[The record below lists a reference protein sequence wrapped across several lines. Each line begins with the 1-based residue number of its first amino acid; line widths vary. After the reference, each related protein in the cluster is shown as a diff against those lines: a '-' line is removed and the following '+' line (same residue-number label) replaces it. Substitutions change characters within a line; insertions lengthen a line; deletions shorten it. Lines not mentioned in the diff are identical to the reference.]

1 MERNRP
7 IQEQEYQQ
15 ALEAYA
21 RELNSKANVQEQNDK
36 EADRYNSIISGITE
50 PVGTALIHPVA
61 KNLFENQVKPALRKA
76 LGRGARAVERTG
88 RQAVADLRDGVNP
101 LDNIASE
108 ARQTL
113 SGVRGAVSEVG
124 DNLQSALS
132 DSGRALVNNAR
143 ALAGRRP
150 LMNINTNND
159 YATGG
164 SQPIEDQRETLTSTR
179 ETDDA
184 FPEPVSPTTFGG
196 VSERPDL
203 DTIEEDP
210 TEDEPIKSIASDP
223 EKWQDWVRD
232 NAPEVD
238 NQGENFV
245 ESMRGKLLQ
254 TDQISDD
261 LPQSFVA
268 DQYKR
273 TGQLL
278 PSSEAP
284 EAPQEPTTTT
294 TAPQEPA
301 TAPQQPAPRTGTEA
315 DEVPAS
321 TAEAPEESL
330 SSTLAT
336 EAGEAEVAGGGPEDI
351 FGDIIAGVLGLG
363 SVIAGAVDPVKPKQY
378 TPTIANPSVQ
388 YGI

>member
-15 ALEAYA
+15 ALEGYA

-36 EADRYNSIISGITE
+36 EADKYNGIISGIAE

-76 LGRGARAVERTG
+76 LGRGSRAVARTG

-124 DNLQSALS
+124 DNLESALS

-143 ALAGRRP
+143 ALGGRRP
-150 LMNINTNND
+150 LSIIQKAKN
-159 YATGG
+159 YFTG
-164 SQPIEDQRETLTSTR
+164 SQQPIEDQRAT
-179 ETDDA
+179 
-184 FPEPVSPTTFGG
+184 
-196 VSERPDL
+196 
-203 DTIEEDP
+203 
-210 TEDEPIKSIASDP
+210 
-223 EKWQDWVRD
+223 
-232 NAPEVD
+232 
-238 NQGENFV
+238 
-245 ESMRGKLLQ
+245 
-254 TDQISDD
+254 
-261 LPQSFVA
+261 
-268 DQYKR
+268 
-273 TGQLL
+273 
-278 PSSEAP
+278 
-284 EAPQEPTTTT
+284 PTTTEETGEAPDSADLSQASLYDTSEPSLISQGASDAFTENPEYSGLIDDIASGRT
-294 TAPQEPA
+294 TLNSALNRAQSLA
-301 TAPQQPAPRTGTEA
+301 RRTGTTPPRETPQQGVNEQSFRSRVQELNQQEQPTTQDSTNTPTEEEA
-315 DEVPAS
+315 PA
-321 TAEAPEESL
+321 TEAPAPAPAPEESL
-330 SSTLAT
+330 SETLAT
-336 EAGEAEVAGGGPEDI
+336 EATEAEVGGGGPEDI

-378 TPTIANPSVQ
+378 TPTITNPSVQ